1 MKSRTI
7 MYIAIIDTS
16 AIMKFLHRNENNESK
31 DIHVQRVWQ
40 IIEDLNKDYAI
51 VIIPQTAIDELN
63 DATEETKRQ
72 ILRNI
77 LSKYNIIVKHYSSDD
92 IFEVAQ
98 NAVIEF
104 GREVEIVTWDT
115 HVGTRIRYHIE

>member
-1 MKSRTI
+1 MKLRLK

-16 AIMKFLHRNENNESK
+16 AIMKFLQRNDESN

-40 IIEDLNKDYAI
+40 IIEDLCTEYDT
-51 VIIPQTAIDELN
+51 VIIPHTAINELN

-72 ILRNI
+72 ILKNV
-77 LSKYNIIVKHYSSDD
+77 LSKYNIIVRHYSSDD
-92 IFEVAQ
+92 VFEFAR

-104 GREVEIVTWDT
+104 GRRVEIITWDT
-115 HVGTRIRYHIE
+115 HVGMRTRYHIE